1 VNQAD
6 FDELIRRIDFD
17 KDPDGKGIAIDALAI
32 SDGASEFAHVFTVN
46 GRELHELRSL
56 SKLIVS
62 LCTGIAIDSGRFV
75 VDNDLLGLDTRI
87 WSTFREKVNLVNVL
101 NIDHLEK
108 ITVRDLLTQT
118 TGYSNDELMV
128 SSWLKNRNVGDL
140 LDVVLNEPIE
150 AEPGKLFVYSNASA
164 FLLSAFFQEIAGE
177 SLYEAAQRDLF
188 APLGILD
195 HAWMSYG
202 TYSAGAT
209 GLYLL
214 IEDVHKLG
222 RLMLQRG
229 VWQGRQ
235 IVPEWFVG
243 TMIKKHVDIFE
254 RRWREHA
261 LSPTGYGFLVWITKD
276 GYYLSGARG
285 QYLIVEPEKEIVISV
300 LSNQETSGRVL
311 DCIRDVL

>member
-1 VNQAD
+1 MNQAQ
-6 FDELIRRIDFD
+6 FDELVRRIDSEND
-17 KDPDGKGIAIDALAI
+17 SEGTRVAVDALAI
-32 SDGASEFAHVFTVN
+32 SAGASEFTHVFTSR
-46 GRELHELRSL
+46 GGELHELRSL

-62 LCTGIAIDSGRFV
+62 LCLGVAIDSGQFV
-75 VDNDLLGLDTRI
+75 VDNDVLGLKTRI
-87 WSTFREKVNLVNVL
+87 WSTFKDKINLVNVS
-101 NIDHLEK
+101 NIRNLER

-118 TGYSNDELMV
+118 TGYLNSELV
-128 SSWLKNRNVGDL
+128 FSSWLANRNADNL

-150 AEPGKLFVYSNASA
+150 AEPGKRFVYSNASA

-177 SLYEAAQRDLF
+177 SLYLAAQRDLF
-188 APLGILD
+188 TPLGISD

-202 TYSAGAT
+202 KYSAGAT
-209 GLYLL
+209 GLYLR

-276 GYYLSGARG
+276 GYYLSGAGG
-285 QYLIVEPEKEIVISV
+285 QYLIVQPEKEIVISV
-300 LSNQETSGRVL
+300 LSNQETSGRLL

>member
-1 VNQAD
+1 VNQAQ
-6 FDELIRRIDFD
+6 FDEFIRRIESENDSE
-17 KDPDGKGIAIDALAI
+17 GNLVAVDALAI
-32 SDGASEFAHVFTVN
+32 SAGANEFTHVFTPQ

-62 LCTGIAIDSGRFV
+62 LCLGVAIDSGQFV
-75 VDNDLLGLDTRI
+75 VDNEVLGLKTRI
-87 WSTFREKVNLVNVL
+87 WSTFKDKINLVNVS
-101 NIDHLEK
+101 NIRNLER

-118 TGYSNDELMV
+118 TGYLNSELV
-128 SSWLKNRNVGDL
+128 FSSWLANRNADNL
-140 LDVVLNEPIE
+140 LDVVLNEPVE
-150 AEPGKLFVYSNASA
+150 AEPGKRFVYSNASA

-177 SLYEAAQRDLF
+177 SLYVAAQRDLF
-188 APLGILD
+188 TPLGISD

-202 TYSAGAT
+202 KYSAGAT
-209 GLYLL
+209 GLYLR

-222 RLMLQRG
+222 KLMLQRG

-261 LSPTGYGFLVWITKD
+261 LSPTGYGFFIWIMKD
-276 GYYLSGARG
+276 GYYLSGAGG

-300 LSNQETSGRVL
+300 LSNQETSGRLL
-311 DCIRDVL
+311 DFIRDAL